1 MTHVERRAARTDE
14 DPVPGVDEL
23 HAEFARAI
31 SGDGA
36 VAVVPKSVD
45 FAARAGTGGPRL
57 TASEQLEIY
66 REQFWLRHH
75 GALAEDYPALR
86 RWLGDESFG
95 RAVALHVAGGGLSHE
110 NLTWFGRDF
119 ERAVARL
126 SLEPRVVR
134 VAVELARLEWH
145 EVESFHAASVA
156 RLDPSAFGALC
167 PDDFATL
174 GFDFAPAMRLVRF
187 DHGVTELRRWL
198 LDEVEGTDVAER
210 HASGVVGLWF
220 DRPTFVVVHRPMWTA
235 HSYEAS
241 EAEFSLLEAL
251 LEGKS
256 LVEAVEAVSDALG
269 DDAWTSELAA
279 WFEAWGS
286 RGFVVALRT
295 TRP

>member
-1 MTHVERRAARTDE
+1 MTHVERHAARTDE
-14 DPVPGVDEL
+14 DPVFGADEL
-23 HAEFARAI
+23 QAEFARAI
-31 SGDGA
+31 SSDSA
-36 VAVVPKSVD
+36 VAEVPKSVN

-75 GALAEDYPALR
+75 GALAEDYPALQ
-86 RWLGDESFG
+86 RWLGDESFA
-95 RAVALHVAGGGLSHE
+95 RAVARHVAGEGLSHE

-119 ERAVARL
+119 ERAVAQL

-134 VAVELARLEWH
+134 VAVELTRLEWH
-145 EVESFHAASVA
+145 EVESFHAASVG
-156 RLDPSAFGALC
+156 RLGPSAFGALG

-187 DHGVTELRRWL
+187 EHAVTELRRWL
-198 LDEVEGTDVAER
+198 WGDAESFDVVER
-210 HASGVVGLWF
+210 HADGVVGLWI
-220 DRPTFVVVHRPMWTA
+220 DRPTFVVVHRPKWTV

-251 LEGKS
+251 LGGKS
-256 LVEAVEAVSDALG
+256 LVDAVEAVSDALG
-269 DDAWTSELAA
+269 DDAWTRELGA

-295 TRP
+295 RT